1 LIIYAD
7 FLNIHLLS
15 NFLKGLLDRAC
26 SDLFSSGLPMGN
38 IWPHQFYAFFVMNS
52 LGVPLFSG
60 FYKELLA
67 QTRAMLPGLAFL
79 AKTYYPQFPWI
90 RLWVTALC

>member
-1 LIIYAD
+1 MAASILCFFRYE
-7 FLNIHLLS
+7 
-15 NFLKGLLDRAC
+15 
-26 SDLFSSGLPMGN
+26 FSR
-38 IWPHQFYAFFVMNS
+38 
-52 LGVPLFSG
+52 VPLFSG